1 MTEPDIL
8 SLICLPDANAVPLDV
23 RYSRVDANPA
33 VTRDLRD
40 EALEDMRQ
48 ELAEARL
55 ERDRWKARVL
65 LLEARLEAIRKALVK
80 R

>member
-1 MTEPDIL
+1 MTNL
-8 SLICLPDANAVPLDV
+8 LASLCLPDASAVPLDV
-23 RYSRVDANPA
+23 RYGHA
-33 VTRDLRD
+33 VRDIKD
-40 EALEDMRQ
+40 EALDDMRQ

-65 LLEARLEAIRKALVK
+65 LLETRLEAIREALVK